1 MREIIK
7 HLNEVYT
14 SIQNLEI
21 QPTRTNIMLLANC
34 IVHLEEAMES
44 IEKAVKDGASEET
57 VEPGEGT
64 GEEA

>member
-1 MREIIK
+1 MREILK

-14 SIQNLEI
+14 SIQNLDI

-34 IVHLEEAMES
+34 IVHLEEAKES
-44 IEKAVKDGASEET
+44 IEKAVKDGAIEET
-57 VEPGEGT
+57 GEPGEGT